1 MKIIVRQLCFLF
13 ALLIPI
19 LPVFFVEARS
29 QQQEKPLPQAI
40 VDSLVHDFGNVFK
53 GEIIT
58 HVFRINNIGTAPLEV
73 SDTRKLIGVA
83 RPALWQTSRLDSDFK
98 AVPVRASLAAPS

>member
-13 ALLIPI
+13 VLLIPVV
-19 LPVFFVEARS
+19 PVFFVEARS

-40 VDSLVHDFGNVFK
+40 VDSNVHDFGNVFK

-58 HVFRINNIGTAPLEV
+58 HVFRINNIGTMPLEV
-73 SDTRKLIGVA
+73 SDTRKLIGIA
-83 RPALWQTSRLDSDFK
+83 RPARLQTARMDAGLK
-98 AVPVRASLAAPS
+98 AMPVRASLAAPS